1 MNKANLIGA
10 VAAAFV
16 VSLSLSA
23 PATAAVVLVA
33 GQGNCDLYANGCL
46 FSHGGGGEFDNGAL
60 IQAAYNLSHFALPA
74 PEDLPALTNLG
85 KAEDPVGP
93 GDPMFVNNGANWV
106 FSNLPWNVSFY
117 AVKSG
122 NSNIILFG
130 LNPASDSF
138 TAFNT
143 QIRKDPTKDK
153 LIGDL
158 KNISHVTFFS
168 APGGG
173 GGNNAIPEPGAWAL
187 MILGFGAAG
196 TMLRRRRAALA

>member
-46 FSHGGGGEFDNGAL
+46 FSHGGSGEFDSGAL

-74 PEDLPALTNLG
+74 PEDLPVLTNLG

-93 GDPMFVNNGANWV
+93 GDPMFVNKGTNWV

-130 LNPASDSF
+130 LDPASKSF

-143 QIRKDPTKDK
+143 QIQNKKGN
-153 LIGDL
+153 LQG
-158 KNISHVTFFS
+158 ISHVTFFS